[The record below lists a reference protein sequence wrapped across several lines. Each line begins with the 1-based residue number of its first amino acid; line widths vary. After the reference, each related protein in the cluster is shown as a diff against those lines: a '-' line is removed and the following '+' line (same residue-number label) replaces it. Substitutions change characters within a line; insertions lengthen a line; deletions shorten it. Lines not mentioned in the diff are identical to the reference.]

1 MTELTKEEQNVVD
14 ALRLSA
20 PAAEKLLTTIQ
31 RHIAASKAEMQRVGI
46 PSAYIDADGE
56 LIQNAVTDYCLARMD
71 DIDHRKDYQDAF
83 DYQID
88 CLRKSSKTLGIREND
103 DEE

>member
-20 PAAEKLLTTIQ
+20 PAAEKLLTQIQ
-31 RHIAASKAEMQRVGI
+31 RHIAASKAEMKRVGI
-46 PSAYIDADGE
+46 PPAYIDAGGE
-56 LIQNAVTDYCLARMD
+56 LIQNAITDYCLARLD
-71 DIDHRKDYQDAF
+71 NIENRKDYQDAF
-83 DYQID
+83 KYQID
-88 CLRKSSKTLGIREND
+88 CIRKSYKTILSQESK